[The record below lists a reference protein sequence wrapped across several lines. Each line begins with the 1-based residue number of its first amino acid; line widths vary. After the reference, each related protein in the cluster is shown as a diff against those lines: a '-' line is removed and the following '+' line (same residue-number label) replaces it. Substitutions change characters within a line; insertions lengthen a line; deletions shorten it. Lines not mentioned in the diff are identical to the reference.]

1 MKRKIIT
8 LDCVRDICYTSGND
22 VVHRGVRTKEA
33 IEVNSDMI
41 NVFTSNE
48 KIVGN
53 EVVTDIKFIVRSGI
67 GESKTLDWHVHCTM
81 EQATKNIEIIAEIL
95 EKFRIEE
102 EIEKKNTQIQPKL
115 ELQDADEMEQS

>member
-8 LDCVRDICYTSGND
+8 LDCVRDVCYTSGND
-22 VVHRGVRTKEA
+22 VVHRGVQTKEA

-102 EIEKKNTQIQPKL
+102 EIERKNMQTQPKL